1 MWQLI
6 KWAEHELQI
15 TSLIRLSDQIGTVLF
30 QDQNQY
36 NKFATKEISKL
47 YADREQQYIL
57 EHVSKLCHPH
67 IATKMYWIIY
77 KSL

>member
-1 MWQLI
+1 M
-6 KWAEHELQI
+6 H
-15 TSLIRLSDQIGTVLF
+15 LSDQIGIVLF

-36 NKFATKEISKL
+36 NKFAAKEISTL

-67 IATKMYWIIY
+67 IAIKMY
-77 KSL
+77 